1 MQEFFSLGGLIGG
14 VVGFAVCGPA
24 CAAVGAGGGT
34 FIETGDVKESLLMAA
49 GGYALGTAAVG
60 AGFGAG
66 AGGAAMTASTEVLTG
81 SGMMTVGDIAMLSAE
96 EAAMA
101 GVSGSQLAAA
111 SEFALGGT
119 TAGMT
124 GATLG
129 GAKSL
134 AAESVMSNAA
144 SMGGRQAAGQM
155 IPAATEK
162 AIDSSAF
169 DYFSGEFMD
178 KPLLTAEQSGLPF
191 NITAGDVTK
200 AAPYVASMFEERP
213 PARTNPWS
221 DQEVAYAQQIASQP
235 MIDTQQY
242 QQNLQ
247 NFKPIDT
254 SKMVGYNGSSYAQQP
269 PLYTQRQRVLPQPQG
284 FACGGPVEK
293 NYERGGGVSGAGTS
307 TSDSIPAR
315 LSDGEFVMT
324 TDAVMGM
331 GNGDLRDG
339 ARKMYDLMDQ
349 LERKNA

>member
-1 MQEFFSLGGLIGG
+1 
-14 VVGFAVCGPA
+14 
-24 CAAVGAGGGT
+24 
-34 FIETGDVKESLLMAA
+34 
-49 GGYALGTAAVG
+49 
-60 AGFGAG
+60 
-66 AGGAAMTASTEVLTG
+66 
-81 SGMMTVGDIAMLSAE
+81 
-96 EAAMA
+96 
-101 GVSGSQLAAA
+101 
-111 SEFALGGT
+111 
-119 TAGMT
+119 
-124 GATLG
+124 
-129 GAKSL
+129 
-134 AAESVMSNAA
+134 MSNAA